1 MIEKKPSPLVRGTA
15 KKEISEIQFLRVERE
30 FFRIFFVPHTA
41 PRLAVFVPLRYK
53 STFKTRTCNR
63 HYTMLMSPRYRLLS
77 RAENLSGIGYE
88 NYRILRPLSPVIFW
102 SA

>member
-30 FFRIFFVPHTA
+30 FFLYHILHPVWQC
-41 PRLAVFVPLRYK
+41 LPLRYK

-63 HYTMLMSPRYRLLS
+63 HYTMLMSRRYRLLS

-88 NYRILRPLSPVIFW
+88 NYRILRVLCLP
-102 SA
+102 